1 MTDRVTGRAGVVP
14 GMGAIGSL
22 RASIVARSEAVRAG
36 SERRLR
42 TAAVVLLGLSAGV
55 AVSVWAM
62 FTSMVGK
69 PVDAWCFYG
78 PDPAAPYWR
87 TAYAFLYSPAAAQAM
102 IPAHAVSFEVF
113 VALLR
118 AAEVVA
124 LFALTGPFLPIV
136 VFWAPVTTEINAANI
151 NLLIV
156 AVAVW
161 GLRWPA
167 LWSFVLLTKV
177 TPGVGIVWFAV
188 RREWRNLG
196 IALGVTGAIAVAS
209 FVYAP
214 ALWPDWIAF
223 LGSVDPSDGV
233 PLWARVIAAAALV
246 AWGARTD
253 RPWVVVVAVTI
264 ATPRLYF
271 QTPAM
276 LVGLLYYVRPH
287 VVLARPNLRLTWPG
301 RQSRSS
307 LSP

>member
-1 MTDRVTGRAGVVP
+1 MTGRTGSRTFGLSRSWYLWHAQPPAREAGIDRSRDRASRCRP
-14 GMGAIGSL
+14 RDGRDRPL
-22 RASIVARSEAVRAG
+22 RARIAARSEAVRAG

-118 AAEVVA
+118 GAEVLA

-196 IALGVTGAIAVAS
+196 IALGVTGAIAWPRSSTRRRCGPTGSPSSGRSIRVTAS
-209 FVYAP
+209 RSGP
-214 ALWPDWIAF
+214 ASSRRP
-223 LGSVDPSDGV
+223 PS
-233 PLWARVIAAAALV
+233 
-246 AWGARTD
+246 
-253 RPWVVVVAVTI
+253 
-264 ATPRLYF
+264 
-271 QTPAM
+271 
-276 LVGLLYYVRPH
+276 
-287 VVLARPNLRLTWPG
+287 WPG
-301 RQSRSS
+301 APGPTDPGSWSWR
-307 LSP
+307 